1 MRRYFLLLGLSIVY
15 LVHLWLKFGQVPV
28 PGFFSHYF
36 ADLLCMPLLLGYA
49 LLFMRWF
56 RGEPDL
62 RLSTAMILA
71 GVIYVSVVFE
81 WILPHFFRRYT
92 ADGWD
97 VVMYGI
103 GGSIFWTLQDKLVPY
118 SVKS

>member
-1 MRRYFLLLGLSIVY
+1 MRRYFLLLGLSIAY
-15 LVHLWLKFGQVPV
+15 LVHLYLKFSEALVPV
-28 PGFFSHYF
+28 FFSHYF
-36 ADLLCMPLLLGYA
+36 ADLLCMPLLLSYA

-62 RLSTAMILA
+62 HLSTAMILA
-71 GVIYVSVVFE
+71 GVVYVSVVFE

-92 ADGWD
+92 SDVWD

-103 GGSIFWTLQDKLVPY
+103 GGMFYYCFQDRLLQ
-118 SVKS
+118 

>member
-1 MRRYFLLLGLSIVY
+1 MRRYFLLIGLSIAY

-28 PGFFSHYF
+28 PVFFSHYF
-36 ADLLCMPLLLGYA
+36 ADLLCMPLLLSYT

-62 RLSTAMILA
+62 RLSPVMILA
-71 GVIYVSVVFE
+71 GVAYVGVVFE

-92 ADGWD
+92 ADVWD

-103 GGSIFWTLQDKLVPY
+103 GGLLYDFFQDRLVKIKT
-118 SVKS
+118 V

>member
-1 MRRYFLLLGLSIVY
+1 MRRYFLLIGLSIAY
-15 LVHLWLKFGQVPV
+15 LVHLVLKFRKVPV
-28 PGFFSHYF
+28 PTFFSHYF
-36 ADLLCMPLLLGYA
+36 ADLLCMPLLLSYA

-62 RLSTAMILA
+62 RLSSAMILA
-71 GVIYVSVVFE
+71 GVVYVSVVFE
-81 WILPHFFRRYT
+81 WVLPHFFNRYT

-103 GGSIFWTLQDKLVPY
+103 GGLFYY
-118 SVKS
+118 SSQERLRS